1 MELLRNT
8 EDFERLLP
16 EPLAII
22 FKHSTMCG
30 ISARAHDETE
40 RFLAENPE
48 HAVYKVEVIESR
60 RVSDYI
66 EAKTG
71 VRHASPQ
78 LLVLRSGEVVWHDS
92 HAGVTAEA
100 IATSLG

>member
-8 EDFERLLP
+8 DEVERLLSA
-16 EPLAII
+16 PLAII
-22 FKHSTMCG
+22 FKHSSTCG
-30 ISARAHDETE
+30 ISARAHEEAE

-48 HAVYKVEVIESR
+48 HAVHKVDVLESR

-71 VRHASPQ
+71 VRHESPQ
-78 LLVLRSGEVVWHDS
+78 LLVLRNGQLVWQGS
-92 HAGVTAEA
+92 HSRVTAEA
-100 IATSLG
+100 IATSLS

>member
-8 EDFERLLP
+8 EDFERLLV

-22 FKHSTMCG
+22 FKHSTMCV

-48 HAVYKVEVIESR
+48 QAVYKVEVIESR
-60 RVSDYI
+60 RVSDYV
-66 EAKTG
+66 EEKTG

-78 LLVLRSGEVVWHDS
+78 LLVLRSGEVVWHVS

-100 IATSLG
+100 IAASLG

>member
-1 MELLRNT
+1 MERLRNT
-8 EDFERLLP
+8 EDFERLLA

-22 FKHSTMCG
+22 FKHSTSCG
-30 ISARAHDETE
+30 FSARAHDEAE

-48 HAVYKVEVIESR
+48 HTVHKVDVIESR

>member
-8 EDFERLLP
+8 EDFERLLIA
-16 EPLAII
+16 PLVII

-30 ISARAHDETE
+30 ISAGAHDQIE

-48 HAVYKVEVIESR
+48 QAIYKVEVIESR
-60 RVSDYI
+60 QVSDYV
-66 EAKTG
+66 EEKTG

-78 LLVLRSGEVVWHDS
+78 LLVLRSGEVVWHVS

-100 IATSLG
+100 IATTLG

>member
-8 EDFERLLP
+8 EDFERLLV

-22 FKHSTMCG
+22 FKHSTSCG
-30 ISARAHDETE
+30 ISAHALDETE
-40 RFLAENPE
+40 RFLVENPE
-48 HAVYKVEVIESR
+48 QAIYKVDVIESR
-60 RVSDYI
+60 EVSDYI

-78 LLVLRSGEVVWHDS
+78 LLVLRDGAVVWHDS

-100 IATSLG
+100 IATCLG

>member
-8 EDFERLLP
+8 EDFERLLA

-40 RFLAENPE
+40 RFLVENPE
-48 HAVYKVEVIESR
+48 HAVYKVEVLESR
-60 RVSDYI
+60 QVSDYV

-78 LLVLRSGEVVWHDS
+78 LLVLHSGEVVWHVS

-100 IATSLG
+100 IGTFLG